1 MLGAVGAAVE
11 RGRSGTENPCED
23 GCTSGAAGFLHDVF
37 DVLFDRSAA
46 LTSAHSSL
54 TAIGST
60 PVAAFPFS
68 ACVIFLLSSQ
78 ARRFICIS
86 FSAGESSRIP
96 GPTRCSTS
104 SSRKSNETGRSS
116 VNNVVSILDSIVP
129 PLQVFVPCKA
139 STWTLS
145 SPISPLV
152 LRQKPIRRE
161 VHCDTHYPLARLDPH
176 DSSLAH
182 DTNR

>member
-116 VNNVVSILDSIVP
+116 VNTVFSIFVSMVP
-129 PLQVFVPCKA
+129 PLKVRSPSKGLRVGH
-139 STWTLS
+139 STEGGA
-145 SPISPLV
+145 PPLV
-152 LRQKPIRRE
+152 WVHLHKRNCASPPVLLVSPALRPPTDL
-161 VHCDTHYPLARLDPH
+161 VG
-176 DSSLAH
+176 S
-182 DTNR
+182 